1 MLTRSRRGKTREMP
15 REKTT
20 RETLRLPKRMGWDL
34 KRFSQPL
41 VIATTYV
48 TAFGRAKQKA
58 KQFAPLPSLAMVW
71 LQRRPS
77 DRETSWSP
85 RRSRQ
90 RWPSWPPS
98 GTGCPMPSGQ
108 GSWPWCGPREGDG
121 GLGDERSG
129 TVPRFDRQSSSPL
142 AGLNLFAGPSP
153 HRPGKSPFPRLPRGL
168 DSPPSPN

>member
-1 MLTRSRRGKTREMP
+1 
-15 REKTT
+15 
-20 RETLRLPKRMGWDL
+20 MGWDL

-108 GSWPWCGPREGDG
+108 GSWPWCGPREGDA
-121 GLGDERSG
+121 GLSDERSG
-129 TVPRFDRQSSSPL
+129 TVPGFDRQSSSPL
-142 AGLNLFAGPSP
+142 AGLNLFAGPS
-153 HRPGKSPFPRLPRGL
+153 SAWEEPFPAAATPIRF
-168 DSPPSPN
+168 PSTAYENPTPNRFFDGNESLSYGGSRERRCALS